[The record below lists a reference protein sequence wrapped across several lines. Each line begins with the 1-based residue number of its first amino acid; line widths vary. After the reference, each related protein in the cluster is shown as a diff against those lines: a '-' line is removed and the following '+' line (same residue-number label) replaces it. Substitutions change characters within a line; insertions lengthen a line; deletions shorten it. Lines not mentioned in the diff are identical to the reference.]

1 MCDPGSL
8 RFPSALVLA
17 TDLVL
22 GAGKPKARDGAWS
35 SGLEANGTSVLRFRG
50 GSPVAAGLW
59 LPSALQGAQREVCWP
74 WAGVVGSLRR
84 SQRRSSAEQDV
95 PGGDPV
101 KEEMSRPLS

>member
-1 MCDPGSL
+1 ML
-8 RFPSALVLA
+8 RFSAP
-17 TDLVL
+17 DLRLQEGNAKV
-22 GAGKPKARDGAWS
+22 RDPTS
-35 SGLEANGTSVLRFRG
+35 SRGLEANGTLFLRFRG